1 MTDGASGVVRVGTRC
16 AISPARTAAD
26 KDIQTSPVLCYTVLM
41 TRAVLISPLA
51 ACVLCS
57 CATDKARESAES
69 TASRKAVRE
78 VESWLRVPRDD
89 RPALANAAF
98 ATVPLTREGAAAAL
112 NALWQ
117 DHAAFIRETRAA
129 EMRDKVIQLGELKM
143 KFDWLSCTN
152 APATNGRSLFISMH
166 GGGGAPTSV
175 NDSQWRNQVRLGNSY
190 KPSEGIYVA
199 PRAPTDAWN
208 LWHQAHIDTFFDR
221 LIENFV
227 VLENVN
233 PNRVYILGYSAGGD
247 GVYQLGPRM
256 ADRWA
261 AASMMAGHPNEASPL
276 GLRNV
281 PFAIQVGGNDSAY
294 KRNTVA
300 AEWGKKLD
308 DLLKADPTGYPH
320 FTEIHAGKP
329 HWMGLEDRKAIPW
342 MEQFTRDPLPEKIVW
357 RQDDVTHTRSY
368 WLARPKEEVKRGQ
381 QIIAERAGQT
391 ITLSSTNAQTVTVL
405 LNDRM
410 LNLDREVVIRADNKE
425 LVCRRAPR
433 TVATLAR
440 TLSERGDT
448 NLAFSAETTVTL
460 R

>member
-1 MTDGASGVVRVGTRC
+1 MNRLA
-16 AISPARTAAD
+16 
-26 KDIQTSPVLCYTVLM
+26 
-41 TRAVLISPLA
+41 LISLVA
-51 ACVLCS
+51 ACAFCS
-57 CATDKARESAES
+57 CTTDKASNATENATSE
-69 TASRKAVRE
+69 KAVRE
-78 VESWLRVPRDD
+78 LKSWLQTSRET
-89 RPALANAAF
+89 RPPLTNAAF
-98 ATVPLTREGAAAAL
+98 ASVPLTREDAAAAL
-112 NALWQ
+112 NLLWQ

-143 KFDWLSCTN
+143 KFDWLSFTN

-190 KPSEGIYVA
+190 KPGEGIYVA

-208 LWHQAHIDTFFDR
+208 LWHQAHIDQFFDR

-300 AEWGKKLD
+300 AEWGRKLD
-308 DLLKADPTGYPH
+308 DLQKTDPTGYRH

-329 HWMGLEDRKAIPW
+329 HWMGLEDKKAIPW
-342 MEQFTRDPLPEKIVW
+342 MEQFTRDSLPAKIVW
-357 RQDDVTHTRSY
+357 RQDDVTHTRFY
-368 WLARPKEEVKRGQ
+368 WLARPKDEVKRGQ

-410 LNLDREVVIRADNKE
+410 MNLDREVITRADNKE
-425 LVCRRAPR
+425 LVSKRAPR
-433 TVATLAR
+433 TIATIAR
-440 TLSERGDT
+440 TLTERGDT
-448 NLAFSAETTVTL
+448 GLTFSAEITVTL
-460 R
+460 P

>member
-1 MTDGASGVVRVGTRC
+1 MNHR
-16 AISPARTAAD
+16 
-26 KDIQTSPVLCYTVLM
+26 L
-41 TRAVLISPLA
+41 LISLVA
-51 ACVLCS
+51 VCGLCS
-57 CATDKARESAES
+57 CTTDKAGNVAENA
-69 TASRKAVRE
+69 ASQEAVQE
-78 VESWLRVPRDD
+78 LGSWLRSPRED
-89 RPALANAAF
+89 RPPLTDAAF
-98 ATVPLTREGAAAAL
+98 ATVPLSREDAAAAL
-112 NALWQ
+112 NVLWQ
-117 DHAAFIRETRAA
+117 DHAAFIRETRAG

-143 KFDWLSCTN
+143 KFDWLSFTN

-166 GGGGAPTSV
+166 GGGGAPKSV
-175 NDSQWRNQVRLGNSY
+175 NDSQWRNQIQLGKSY

-208 LWHQAHIDTFFDR
+208 LWHQTHIDQFFDR

-300 AEWGKKLD
+300 AEWGQKLD
-308 DLLKADPTGYPH
+308 DLQKADPTGYPH

-329 HWMGLEDRKAIPW
+329 HWMGLEDKKAIPW
-342 MEQFTRDPLPEKIVW
+342 MEQHTRNPLPEKIVW
-357 RQDDVTHTRSY
+357 RQDDVTHTRFY

-381 QIIAERAGQT
+381 QIISERAGQT
-391 ITLSSTNAQTVTVL
+391 ISLSSTNAQTVTVL
-405 LNDRM
+405 LNDQM
-410 LNLDREVVIRADNKE
+410 LNLDREVVIRVDSKE
-425 LVCRRAPR
+425 LVSRRAPR
-433 TVATLAR
+433 TIATLAR

-460 R
+460 Q